1 MSRARA
7 LGRVRELKGKTEK
20 PFPTRFTMPAVNT
33 VYEDPF
39 AQAAYAYSLIE
50 SEVAIDGTE

>member
-1 MSRARA
+1 M
-7 LGRVRELKGKTEK
+7 RELEGKTEK

-50 SEVAIDGTE
+50 SEVAIDGTK